1 MELVVAS
8 SSVEAGI
15 GCWDLLNGAEQLRYK
30 LCASPPHGLICVG
43 ERFLASSQ
51 LREPSASSG
60 SVQYWS
66 WSKPQVDVKSF
77 PEEPINPL
85 AANSEGTYIAGGGS
99 SGNIYL
105 WEVNT
110 GRLLKKWHAHYRGV
124 SCLAFSDDGS
134 LLISGSEDGGIRVWS
149 LIGLFDDYQSQQESH
164 LYMHNFTEH
173 TLCVTDVVTGY
184 GGCKAIIV
192 SASQDRT
199 CKVWSVGSGRLL
211 RNVVFPT
218 IIDAIALDPGEN
230 VFFAGGRDG
239 KIYVAALNAES
250 PLNSKYGLHI
260 IDCFSNH
267 SEPFD
272 ELTDIPVCSFICYS
286 DEFTSV
292 TSLTFNCVFF
302 VFQSNQPKIV
312 APVTCLAYG
321 ITGNYLLSG
330 SEDGVIRVWDAR
342 TLNIVRV
349 FKHAKGPVNNI
360 LVVRQHF
367 SQMNSYASSRRHGS
381 SLPPPLEKYTTEEGG
396 DIRAFLGGPATCSN
410 LTEPLYI
417 TEQVMNRQIKE
428 LQQQGSASAEM
439 EIERLK
445 RENERATQMAQ
456 QWRKMYDNLHQF
468 CVNELLDGDQEGV
481 SNGNAA

>member
-30 LCASPPHGLICVG
+30 LCTSPPHGLICVG

-85 AANSEGTYIAGGGS
+85 AANGEGTYIVGGGS

-211 RNVVFPT
+211 RNIVFPT

-267 SEPFD
+267 S
-272 ELTDIPVCSFICYS
+272 
-286 DEFTSV
+286 
-292 TSLTFNCVFF
+292 
-302 VFQSNQPKIV
+302 K
-312 APVTCLAYG
+312 AVTCLAYG